1 MSHERVLRRSRSG
14 EAGLT
19 LIEVLVSI
27 IILSI
32 IAGAIAAI
40 FQIGLKVVAPNGP
53 QARLLAAHDLT
64 ILEQD
69 LGQDGARAACIKV
82 GGTAYGSCSHGF
94 AAVTCGS
101 GSLCFGWPQLSDG
114 SCHVA
119 VYASGTGISATR
131 TEYSVSGGVPAQINS
146 VPLAREQH
154 VDVSVGAVVTMIP
167 PGQTYTWVR
176 SVTVTVTGSGIANGP
191 SRTLSLQPVATDPAG
206 PTSAINGLTP
216 C

>member
-1 MSHERVLRRSRSG
+1 MV
-14 EAGLT
+14 
-19 LIEVLVSI
+19 
-27 IILSI
+27 ILSI

-40 FQIGLKVVAPNGP
+40 FQVGLKAVAPNGP

-94 AAVTCGS
+94 AAVTCS
-101 GSLCFGWPQLSDG
+101 SASLCFGWPQVSEG

-119 VYASGTGISATR
+119 VYAIGVGVSATR
-131 TEYSVSGGVPAQINS
+131 IEYRSPVAVSS
-146 VPLAREQH
+146 VPLARNQP
-154 VDVSVGAVVTMIP
+154 VDISVGSVATTTP
-167 PGQTYTWVR
+167 PGEGYTWVR
-176 SVTVTVTGSGIANGP
+176 SMPVTITGTGISSGP
-191 SRTLSLQPVATDPAG
+191 SQTLSIQPVATDPAG
-206 PTSAINGLTP
+206 PTSVINGGTP

>member
-1 MSHERVLRRSRSG
+1 MTHGSVLHEARQG

-32 IAGAIAAI
+32 IAGALASI

-64 ILEQD
+64 LLEQD
-69 LGQDGARAACIKV
+69 LGMDGARAACINV
-82 GGTAYGSCSHGF
+82 GGTAYGSCVHGF

-101 GSLCFGWPQLSDG
+101 GSLCFGWPQISDG

-119 VYASGTGISATR
+119 VYPTGTGISATR
-131 TEYSVSGGVPAQINS
+131 TEYSVSGGTPTQIGS
-146 VPLAREQH
+146 VPLARVRH
-154 VDVSVGAVVTMIP
+154 IDISVGSAVTTTP
-167 PGQTYTWVR
+167 PGESYTWVR
-176 SVTVTVTGSGIANGP
+176 SLPVTISDSSIANGP
-191 SRTLSLQPVATDPAG
+191 SETLAIQPVATDPAG
-206 PTSAINGLTP
+206 PTSVINGATP